1 MLQQDNNKLIFLG
14 GLESSLWLNNGKKL
28 SRNFRQG
35 YRVYDSRGLAN
46 TLPSSS
52 IGGLGGNSGLYLVI
66 EVDNEFSNSRR

>member
-1 MLQQDNNKLIFLG
+1 MQEIGLIFLG
-14 GLESSLWLNNGKKL
+14 GLESSLWLDNGKKL

-52 IGGLGGNSGLYLVI
+52 IGGLGGNSRLYLVM
-66 EVDNEFSNSRR
+66 EERGDKLKK

>member
-1 MLQQDNNKLIFLG
+1 MQEIGLIFLG
-14 GLESSLWLNNGKKL
+14 GLESSLWLDNGKRL

>member
-1 MLQQDNNKLIFLG
+1 MQEIGLIFLG

-52 IGGLGGNSGLYLVI
+52 IGGLGGNSGLYLVVTK
-66 EVDNEFSNSRR
+66 ERK

>member
-14 GLESSLWLNNGKKL
+14 GLESSLWLDNGKKL

>member
-1 MLQQDNNKLIFLG
+1 MQEIGLIFLG
-14 GLESSLWLNNGKKL
+14 GLESSLWLDNGKKL

>member
-1 MLQQDNNKLIFLG
+1 MQEIGLIFLG
-14 GLESSLWLNNGKKL
+14 GLESSLWIDNGKKL